1 MLASRK
7 SSETVDSR
15 LLLSRDTALSQATV
29 CTNSCLLLVHS
40 SDTPAVTTAVYS
52 TCGLGVGIFCIAALL
67 SLPKQFMLIYIGVLV
82 EQTDKGGPPLF
93 FSFFFFH
100 FIC

>member
-1 MLASRK
+1 M
-7 SSETVDSR
+7 
-15 LLLSRDTALSQATV
+15 
-29 CTNSCLLLVHS
+29 NSCLLLVHS

-93 FSFFFFH
+93 FSVFFFFSFH
-100 FIC
+100 MLSGVFSQGMGFLSRQSLLVLPWSGLLLL